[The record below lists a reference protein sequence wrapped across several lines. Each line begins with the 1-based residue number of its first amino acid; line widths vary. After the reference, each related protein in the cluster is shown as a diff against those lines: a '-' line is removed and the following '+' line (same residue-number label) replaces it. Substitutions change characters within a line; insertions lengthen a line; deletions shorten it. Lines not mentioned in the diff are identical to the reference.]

1 MTAMVIL
8 KFIAFYGIKI
18 LNLMALKGTSS
29 QYDLFAFISVCF
41 NFDLVLKLMDSI
53 RRKDRHQGLKIA
65 LDKR

>member
-1 MTAMVIL
+1 MVIL